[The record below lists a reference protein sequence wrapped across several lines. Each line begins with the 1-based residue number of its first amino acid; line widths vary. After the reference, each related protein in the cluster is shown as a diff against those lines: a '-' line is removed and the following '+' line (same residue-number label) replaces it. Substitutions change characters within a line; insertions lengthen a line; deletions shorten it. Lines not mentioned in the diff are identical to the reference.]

1 MKDIEHIFN
10 VFFIFRTFAEGFS
23 EASEKLQINKNQIIK
38 IQNMSKVATSF
49 GIEEALKQLGI
60 EEVNNGTSTGSESH
74 GGGEAFDSNS
84 PVDGKLIAKVTTT
97 TKEEYAQV
105 MDKATSAFKE
115 WRTMPAPLRGD
126 VVRQLNEELR
136 RLKEPL
142 GKLVSYEMGK
152 SYQEGLGEV
161 QEMIDI
167 CDFAVGLSRQLHGLT
182 MHSERPGH
190 RMYEQYHPLGVVGI
204 ISAFNFPVAVW
215 AWNTALAWVCGD
227 VCVWKPSE
235 KTPLTGIACQKIA
248 ARVFKKNNLPEGISC
263 LINGDYKVGEMMT
276 TDKRIPL
283 ISATGSTRMGKI
295 VASTVGERLG
305 KSLLELGGNNAI
317 IVTPDADIKMTVIG
331 AVFGAVG
338 TAGQRC
344 TSTRRLIVHESMYD
358 KVKKAV
364 TDAYDQLKI
373 GNPLDENNHV
383 GPLID
388 KDAVKNYNNALE
400 KVVEEGGK
408 IIVEGG
414 VLEGEGYES
423 GCYVK
428 PAIAEAKGDYK
439 IVQHETFAPVL
450 YLLKYSG
457 DIENALEIQNGV
469 AQGLSSAIMTN
480 NLREAEHFLSVQGS
494 DCGIANVNIGTSGA
508 EIGGA
513 FGGEKETGGGRES
526 GSDAWKVYMRRQT
539 NTINYTTELPLAQG
553 IKFDL

>member
-1 MKDIEHIFN
+1 M
-10 VFFIFRTFAEGFS
+10 G
-23 EASEKLQINKNQIIK
+23 L
-38 IQNMSKVATSF
+38 VATDY
-49 GIEEALKQLGI
+49 GIKQALIQLGVKEI
-60 EEVNNGTSTGSESH
+60 NEGSSTGSDC
-74 GGGEAFDSNS
+74 FSNGDLISSFS
-84 PVDGKLIAKVTTT
+84 PVDGELIAKVKTTSG
-97 TKEEYAQV
+97 EDYDRV
-105 MDKATSAFKE
+105 MQTAEAAFLK
-115 WRTMPAPLRGD
+115 WRVIPAPQRGEI
-126 VVRQLNEELR
+126 VRQFGDKLREL
-136 RLKEPL
+136 KDPL

-152 SYQEGLGEV
+152 SLQEGLGEV

-190 RMYEQYHPLGVVGI
+190 RMYEQYHSLGIVGI

-215 AWNTALAWVCGD
+215 AWNTALAWICGD

-235 KTPLTGIACQKIA
+235 KAPLCGIACQHIA
-248 ARVFKKNNLPEGISC
+248 ASVFEANNLPEGISC
-263 LINGDYKVGEMMT
+263 LINGDYRVGEMLT
-276 TDKRIPL
+276 TDKRVPL
-283 ISATGSTRMGKI
+283 ISATGSIRMGKI
-295 VASTVGERLG
+295 VAQKVAARLG

-317 IVTPDADIKMTVIG
+317 IVTPDADIKMTIIG

-344 TSTRRLIVHESMYD
+344 TSTRRLIIHDSVYD
-358 KVKKAV
+358 KVR
-364 TDAYDQLKI
+364 DALVEAYAQLRI
-373 GNPLDENNHV
+373 GNPLDESNHV

-388 KDAVKNYNNALE
+388 VEAVNMYQSALD
-400 KVVEEGGK
+400 KVVEEGGNLLLK
-408 IIVEGG
+408 GG
-414 VLEGEGYES
+414 VLKGEGYES

-428 PAIAEAKGDYK
+428 PAIAEAQNNYQ
-439 IVQHETFAPVL
+439 IVQHETFAPIL

-457 DIENALEIQNGV
+457 GLENAIALQNGV
-469 AQGLSSAIMTN
+469 VQGLSSAIMTN
-480 NLREAEHFLSVQGS
+480 NLREAELFLSVEGS

-539 NTINYTTELPLAQG
+539 NTINYTTDLPLAQG

>member
-1 MKDIEHIFN
+1 MSDIAKD
-10 VFFIFRTFAEGFS
+10 
-23 EASEKLQINKNQIIK
+23 
-38 IQNMSKVATSF
+38 F
-49 GIEEALKQLGI
+49 GINDALKQLSVEKI
-60 EEVNNGTSTGSESH
+60 NKGTAIGNEHFGSGPEIIS
-74 GGGEAFDSNS
+74 SS
-84 PVDGKLIAKVTTT
+84 PVDGAEIARVTTT
-97 TKEEYAQV
+97 TAADYEKVVDAAQ
-105 MDKATSAFKE
+105 KAFKE
-115 WRTMPAPLRGD
+115 WRVIPAPQRGE
-126 VVRQLNEELR
+126 VVRQFGEELR

-190 RMYEQYHPLGVVGI
+190 RMYEQYHPLGIVGI

-215 AWNTALAWVCGD
+215 AWNTALAWVSGD
-227 VCVWKPSE
+227 VCIWKPSE
-235 KTPLTGIACQKIA
+235 KTPLCGIACQKII
-248 ARVFKKNNLPEGISC
+248 ARVLKNNKLPEGISC
-263 LINGDYKVGEMMT
+263 LINGDYQVGEMMT
-276 TDKRIPL
+276 TDRRIPL

-295 VASTVGERLG
+295 VASKVGERLG

-344 TSTRRLIVHESMYD
+344 TSTRRLIIHESMYD
-358 KVKKAV
+358 KVKMALV
-364 TDAYDQLKI
+364 DAYKQLKI

-388 KDAVKNYNNALE
+388 KDAVKGYQNALK

-414 VLEGEGYES
+414 VLEGKNYES

-428 PAIAEAKGDYK
+428 PAIAEAKNDME

-457 DIENALEIQNGV
+457 DVENALELQNGV
-469 AQGLSSAIMTN
+469 NQGLSSAIMTN
-480 NLREAEHFLSVQGS
+480 NLREAERFLSVAGS

-513 FGGEKETGGGRES
+513 FGGEKDTGGGRES
-526 GSDAWKVYMRRQT
+526 GSDAWKIYMRRQT
-539 NTINYTTELPLAQG
+539 NTINYTTELPLSQG
-553 IKFDL
+553 IKFEL

>member
-1 MKDIEHIFN
+1 
-10 VFFIFRTFAEGFS
+10 
-23 EASEKLQINKNQIIK
+23 
-38 IQNMSKVATSF
+38 MSNIATSF
-49 GIEEALKQLGI
+49 GIENALKQLGI
-60 EEVNNGTSTGSESH
+60 EAVNQGTSTGKDWFSSGEEMES
-74 GGGEAFDSNS
+74 FS

-97 TKEEYAQV
+97 SKEDYEKTMA
-105 MDKATSAFKE
+105 KATEAFKT
-115 WRTMPAPLRGD
+115 WRLVPSPQRGEI
-126 VVRQLNEELR
+126 VRQFGEDLR

-167 CDFAVGLSRQLHGLT
+167 CDFAVGLSRQLHGFT

-190 RMYEQYHPLGVVGI
+190 RMYEQYHPLGIVGI

-215 AWNTALAWVCGD
+215 AWNTALAWICGD

-235 KTPLTGIACQKIA
+235 KAPLCGIACQKIA
-248 ARVFKKNNLPEGISC
+248 ARVFANNKQPEGISC
-263 LINGDYKVGEMMT
+263 LINGDYKVGEFMT
-276 TDKRIPL
+276 TDTRVPL

-295 VASTVGERLG
+295 VGSTVGERLG

-331 AVFGAVG
+331 GVFGAVG

-344 TSTRRLIVHESMYD
+344 TSTRRIIIHESIYE
-358 KVKKAV
+358 KVKNAIV
-364 TDAYDQLKI
+364 AAYKQLRI
-373 GNPLDENNHV
+373 GNPLDEKNHV

-388 KDAVKNYNNALE
+388 KDAVKMYSQALE
-400 KVVEEGGK
+400 KVVSEGGK
-408 IIVEGG
+408 ILVEGG
-414 VLEGEGYES
+414 VLKGEGYES

-428 PAIAEAKGDYK
+428 PAIAEAENGFE

-457 DIENALEIQNGV
+457 GVENAIEIQNGV
-469 AQGLSSAIMTN
+469 RQGLSSAIMTN
-480 NLREAEHFLSVQGS
+480 NLREAEAFLSQIGS

-513 FGGEKETGGGRES
+513 FGGEKDTGGGRES
-526 GSDAWKVYMRRQT
+526 GSDAWKIYMRRQT
-539 NTINYTTELPLAQG
+539 NTINYTTSLPLAQG

>member
-1 MKDIEHIFN
+1 
-10 VFFIFRTFAEGFS
+10 
-23 EASEKLQINKNQIIK
+23 
-38 IQNMSKVATSF
+38 MSTSVATAM
-49 GIEEALKQLGI
+49 GMEEALKALEI
-60 EEVNNGTSTGSESH
+60 SAVNKGTSTGNEWLPGWNEIASH
-74 GGGEAFDSNS
+74 S
-84 PVDGKLIAKVTTT
+84 PVDGELIGKVTSTSE
-97 TKEEYAQV
+97 EEYEQV
-105 MDKATSAFKE
+105 VQTASEAFKT
-115 WRTMPAPLRGD
+115 WRTMPAPQRGEI
-126 VVRQLNEELR
+126 VRQFGEELR

-190 RMYEQYHPLGVVGI
+190 RMYEQYHPLGIVGI

-215 AWNTALAWVCGD
+215 SWNTALAWVCGD
-227 VCVWKPSE
+227 VCIWKPSE
-235 KTPLTGIACQKIA
+235 KAPLCGIACQKIA
-248 ARVFKKNNLPEGISC
+248 ARVFKQNNLPEGISC
-263 LINGDYKVGEMMT
+263 LINGDYKVGEFMT
-276 TDKRIPL
+276 KDQRVPL

-295 VASTVGERLG
+295 VSKTVGARLG

-338 TAGQRC
+338 TCGQRC
-344 TSTRRLIVHESMYD
+344 TSTRRLIIHESMYD
-358 KVKKAV
+358 QVKNALV
-364 TDAYDQLKI
+364 DAYKQLRI

-388 KDAVKNYNNALE
+388 TDAVAMYQQALE
-400 KVVEEGGK
+400 KVVEEGGNVL
-408 IIVEGG
+408 VEGG

-428 PAIAEAKGDYK
+428 PAIAEAENHYE

-450 YLLKYSG
+450 YLMKYSG
-457 DIENALEIQNGV
+457 DVTNAIDMQNGV

-480 NLREAEHFLSVQGS
+480 NLREAERFLSHTGS

>member
-1 MKDIEHIFN
+1 MITN
-10 VFFIFRTFAEGFS
+10 AC
-23 EASEKLQINKNQIIK
+23 Q
-38 IQNMSKVATSF
+38 F
-49 GIEEALKQLGI
+49 GIQEALKQLGI
-60 EEVNNGTSTGSESH
+60 NEINEGTSTGANNFANGKILESY
-74 GGGEAFDSNS
+74 S
-84 PVDGKLIAKVTTT
+84 PVDGKLIASVKTTSEADYEMVLQT
-97 TKEEYAQV
+97 ASE
-105 MDKATSAFKE
+105 AFKTF
-115 WRTMPAPLRGD
+115 RLIPAPQRGEI
-126 VVRQLNEELR
+126 VRQFGEKLR
-136 RLKEPL
+136 TNKEAL

-152 SYQEGLGEV
+152 SLQEGYGEV

-190 RMYEQYHPLGVVGI
+190 RMYEQYHPLGIVGI

-215 AWNTALAWVCGD
+215 AWNTALAWICGD

-235 KTPLTGIACQKIA
+235 KTPLCGIACQNIIA
-248 ARVFKKNNLPEGISC
+248 EVIKENKVPEGISC
-263 LINGDYKVGEMMT
+263 LINGDYKVGEFMT
-276 TDKRIPL
+276 NDKRVPL

-295 VASTVGERLG
+295 VAQAVAGRLG

-317 IVTPDADIKMTVIG
+317 IVTSDADIKMTVIG

-344 TSTRRLIVHESMYD
+344 TSTRRLIIHESIYN
-358 KVKKAV
+358 KVKEAMV
-364 TDAYDQLKI
+364 AAYGQLKI

-388 KDAVKNYNNALE
+388 KQAVEMYTNALK
-400 KVVEEGGK
+400 KVVAEGGQLL
-408 IIVEGG
+408 VEGG
-414 VLEGEGYES
+414 VLSGEGYES

-428 PAIAEAKGDYK
+428 PAIAEANNSYE

-457 DIENALEIQNGV
+457 SVENAIEIQNGV

-480 NLREAEHFLSVQGS
+480 NLREAELFLSVTGS

-526 GSDAWKVYMRRQT
+526 GSDAWKIYMRRQT
-539 NTINYTTELPLAQG
+539 NTINYTTSLPLAQG

>member
-1 MKDIEHIFN
+1 
-10 VFFIFRTFAEGFS
+10 
-23 EASEKLQINKNQIIK
+23 
-38 IQNMSKVATSF
+38 MSKIAEEF
-49 GIEEALKQLGI
+49 GIKQALKDLGLND
-60 EEVNNGTSTGSESH
+60 VNNGTSTGKDWFSNGDIIESY
-74 GGGEAFDSNS
+74 S
-84 PVDGKLIAKVTTT
+84 PVDGELIGKV
-97 TKEEYAQV
+97 
-105 MDKATSAFKE
+105 KATTSEDYEKTVSTAAKGFKE
-115 WRTMPAPLRGD
+115 WRTWPAPQRGE
-126 VVRQLNEELR
+126 VVRQFNDELR

-215 AWNTALAWVCGD
+215 SWNTALAWVCGD
-227 VCVWKPSE
+227 ACIWKGSE
-235 KTPLTGIACQKIA
+235 KTPLTSVACQNIA
-248 ARVFKKNNLPEGISC
+248 AKVFAENNVPEGISC
-263 LINGDYKVGEMMT
+263 LITGDYKVGEMMT
-276 TDKRIPL
+276 KDERVPL

-295 VASTVGERLG
+295 VAKEVAGRLG
-305 KSLLELGGNNAI
+305 KTLLELGGNNAI
-317 IVTPDADIKMTVIG
+317 IVTPDADIKNTVIG

-338 TAGQRC
+338 TCGQRC
-344 TSTRRLIVHESMYD
+344 TSTRRLIIHEDVYD
-358 KVKKAV
+358 KVK
-364 TDAYDQLKI
+364 DAIVSAYKQIRI

-388 KDAVKNYNNALE
+388 KDAVKNYQHALK
-400 KVVEEGGK
+400 KVVEEGGT
-408 IIVEGG
+408 ILVEGG
-414 VLEGEGYES
+414 VLQGEGYES

-428 PAIAEAKGDYK
+428 PAIAEAKNDFE

-450 YLLKYSG
+450 YIMKYSG
-457 DIENALEIQNGV
+457 DVNDALELQNGV
-469 AQGLSSAIMTN
+469 RQGLSSAIMTN
-480 NLREAEHFLSVQGS
+480 NLREAERFLSTEGS

-513 FGGEKETGGGRES
+513 FGGEKDTGGGRES